1 MTVEVARRWGLNSPT
16 RETAARLSAMPAP
29 AVPRI
34 AVLGFSIECNK
45 FAPPATKA
53 HFVARTYLEG
63 DDIIAEARGAT
74 PTMLPET
81 PGFVAAM
88 DAAGP
93 WQPVGIVLAMSEP
106 NGPVEHAFFAELLA
120 TMERRLKAALPVD
133 GVYFCAHGAAI
144 TTAEDDPEGVMFERL
159 RTIVGLGVPIVAT
172 FDLHANVSDRMVDLI
187 DAFIG
192 YRTNPHLDMRE
203 RGAEAAGAM
212 RELLAGTKTERVRL
226 RLPIVPPTVTMLT
239 AAGPYAEMIELGQR
253 RMTRAIMNVSV
264 MGGFAYAD
272 TAKNGLS
279 VIVTARGDRD
289 AATVLAREIAQYGWD
304 NRTRF
309 YPQLTPLDE
318 AVQKALAAARDPA
331 PPALCFADVAD
342 NPGGG
347 GRGNTMYLLR
357 AFVEA
362 GVKGALFGVIYDP
375 DLAAEA
381 HALGLHYHFDARFNR
396 AETTKFSEPWT
407 APARVAALS
416 DGNCVGRRGIYAGL
430 RLALGPCAA
439 LAIGGITVVVISH
452 RVQCADPVFFE
463 MMGLDIAKARSV
475 AVKSRGHFRGGFD
488 EFFGPEQIVEVDLP
502 GLTSPMLGRFEWT
515 RLPRPVIP
523 LDDGVEF
530 RLT

>member
-1 MTVEVARRWGLNSPT
+1 
-16 RETAARLSAMPAP
+16 
-29 AVPRI
+29 
-34 AVLGFSIECNK
+34 
-45 FAPPATKA
+45 
-53 HFVARTYLEG
+53 
-63 DDIIAEARGAT
+63 
-74 PTMLPET
+74 
-81 PGFVAAM
+81 
-88 DAAGP
+88 
-93 WQPVGIVLAMSEP
+93 
-106 NGPVEHAFFAELLA
+106 
-120 TMERRLKAALPVD
+120 
-133 GVYFCAHGAAI
+133 
-144 TTAEDDPEGVMFERL
+144 
-159 RTIVGLGVPIVAT
+159 
-172 FDLHANVSDRMVDLI
+172 MVQEI

-203 RGAEAAGAM
+203 RGAEAAAAL

-253 RMTRAIMNVSV
+253 RQEQLHPAIMNVSV

-279 VIVTARGDRD
+279 VIVTARGDRS
-289 AATVLAREIAQYGWD
+289 AAASLAAEIAQYGWEQ
-304 NRTRF
+304 RARF
-309 YPQLTPLDE
+309 YPKLTSLDD
-318 AVQKALAAARDPA
+318 AAQKALAVARDPSLKPLA
-331 PPALCFADVAD
+331 FADVAD

-357 AFVEA
+357 GFAEA

-375 DLAAEA
+375 PLAAEA
-381 HALGLHYHFDARFNR
+381 HRYGLHYHFDAHFNR
-396 AETTKFSEPWT
+396 AETTTFSEPWS
-407 APARVAALS
+407 APARVASLS
-416 DGNCVGRRGIYAGL
+416 DGNCVGRRGIYAGM

-439 LAIGGITVVVISH
+439 LAIGGITVVVVSH

-488 EFFGPEQIVEVDLP
+488 EFFKPAQIIEVDLP
-502 GLTSPMLGRFEWT
+502 GLTSPILKNFAWT

-530 RLT
+530 RLA